1 MILLDTDHL
10 SVLKY
15 EEHPQC
21 RTLRERMT
29 ASEDPVFATTIIS
42 AEEQMRGWLAK
53 IHAAKDPEKQVAWY
67 DQLAWL
73 IEFLAVWEIIAF
85 DQQAAVEFETST
97 ANASSHRH
105 IGSQDR
111 CHRTNSRRSTSLGKS
126 ARFRARAGVTRGE
139 LDYLID
145 VEPCP
150 PCTGFSARGRPERIR
165 GECHLEFRLIP

>member
-15 EEHPQC
+15 EEHPRC

-29 ASEDPVFATTIIS
+29 AYEDPVFATTIIS

-73 IEFLAVWEIIAF
+73 IEFPADWQIIAL
-85 DQQAAVEFETST
+85 DQQAAVELKRLQRMRLRIGTLDLKIAAIARIHDALLLS
-97 ANASSHRH
+97 ANQRDF
-105 IGSQDR
+105 GR
-111 CHRTNSRRSTSLGKS
+111 VPGLR
-126 ARFRARAGVTRGE
+126 
-139 LDYLID
+139 
-145 VEPCP
+145 VESWI
-150 PCTGFSARGRPERIR
+150 T
-165 GECHLEFRLIP
+165 

>member
-15 EEHPQC
+15 EEHPRC

-73 IEFLAVWEIIAF
+73 IEFLADWQIIAF
-85 DQQAAVEFETST
+85 DQQAAVELKRLQRMRLRIGTLDLKIAAIARIHDALLLS
-97 ANASSHRH
+97 ANQRDF
-105 IGSQDR
+105 GR
-111 CHRTNSRRSTSLGKS
+111 VPGLR
-126 ARFRARAGVTRGE
+126 
-139 LDYLID
+139 
-145 VEPCP
+145 VESWI
-150 PCTGFSARGRPERIR
+150 T
-165 GECHLEFRLIP
+165 